1 MPRRSSSANHSAKEP
16 SQRQLRVGELIRHAL
31 SEIVREDAA
40 GDPVLMDAPITV
52 SEVRPSPDLKQARIF
67 VSVLGADADETALV
81 VAALNKRAGHYRHA
95 VDHAVKLKFSPR
107 LQFVSDTL
115 FDEAGH
121 IDALLKSDKVRR
133 DLEEGDDDPEGE
145 A

>member
-1 MPRRSSSANHSAKEP
+1 MAKRPQSGAHSAKEP

-31 SEIVREDAA
+31 SQIIREDAA
-40 GDPVLMDAPITV
+40 GDPILMDAAVTI
-52 SEVRPSPDLKQARIF
+52 SEVRPSPDLKHAQVF
-67 VSVLGADADETALV
+67 VSLLGASVEETGLA

-95 VDHAVKLKFSPR
+95 VDHAITLKFSPR
-107 LQFVSDTL
+107 LHFVSDTL

-133 DLEEGDDDPEGE
+133 DLEEDD
-145 A
+145 